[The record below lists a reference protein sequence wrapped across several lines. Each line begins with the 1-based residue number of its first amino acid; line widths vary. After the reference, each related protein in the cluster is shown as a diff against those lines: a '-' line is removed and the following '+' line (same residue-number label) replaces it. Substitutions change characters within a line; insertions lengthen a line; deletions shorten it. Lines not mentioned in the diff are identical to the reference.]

1 VRSFPPPIQKPEEG
15 QLSGEERRLGLKAH
29 TLASDLIPDGGIL
42 NDPRPIPLGRRIAI
56 GKDVILLISSN
67 DSFAHSLKKFLS
79 ENGYLITLASNESIG
94 IVQAKHQQTALVL
107 VDRLSANF
115 KTIRQHPAIQKVPVV
130 TVQQPGLPWREE
142 DCEDDLDA
150 GADAWL
156 CNQTYRQLLA
166 RIRAILRRLQ
176 YGLIS
181 SNHLEAGG
189 IRVDVERH
197 EVSVYDRSVKLT
209 PKEFKILTQFARV
222 PNRVFSRQELLNRI
236 WGEDYA
242 LEEHALDVHIH
253 SLRQKI
259 EPNPS
264 QPIFIVTVRKVGF
277 KLLAG

>member
-1 VRSFPPPIQKPEEG
+1 MA
-15 QLSGEERRLGLKAH
+15 SGKA
-29 TLASDLIPDGGIL
+29 
-42 NDPRPIPLGRRIAI
+42 
-56 GKDVILLISSN
+56 VILLISSN

-79 ENGYLITLASNESIG
+79 DNGYSITLASNEPRG
-94 IVQAKHQQTALVL
+94 VVQAGYQQIALVL

-115 KTIRQHPAIQKVPVV
+115 KTIRQHPAIQKVPVL
-130 TVQQPGLPWREE
+130 TVQEPGSPWQEE
-142 DCEDDLDA
+142 DCIDDLDA

-156 CNQTYRQLLA
+156 CDQSYRQLLA
-166 RIRAILRRLQ
+166 RIRTISRRLQ
-176 YGLIS
+176 YGGTS
-181 SNHLEAGG
+181 SDHFEAGG
-189 IRVDVERH
+189 IRVDAERH
-197 EVSVYDRSVKLT
+197 EVSVYDRSVELT
-209 PKEFKILTQFARV
+209 PKEFKILTQFARA

-277 KLLAG
+277 KFITGWTSALRKYAGLTPAVPSFAPPSSSPCLPDPWVVTPSLCSCPNISARCTEYGG